1 MPPFATLHFTCWPTI
16 TYIIDSLQSSKNPK
30 TRFEIWCLH
39 QASKRLGARSQHILI
54 LFNLVQFPVFMW
66 LVLWPN
72 NVLVDWFLPVFLI
85 QIFIPIFKRVW
96 NFGLVLF
103 TQVADPWTSK
113 CFAIPSLVQG
123 SLLNETIYSEDSYI
137 TLHYIT

>member
-1 MPPFATLHFTCWPTI
+1 MPSFATLHFTCSPTI
-16 TYIIDSLQSSKNPK
+16 TYIIDSIQSSKNPI

-54 LFNLVQFPVFMW
+54 LFNLAQFPVFMW

-72 NVLVDWFLPVFLI
+72 NVLVDWFL

-96 NFGLVLF
+96 NFGSILF

-123 SLLNETIYSEDSYI
+123 SLLNETIYSADSYI